1 MLSDGDM
8 HWAASAWRSGW
19 YEQWVL
25 AEMFGVSI
33 SVLGTTYIV
42 LKVAVVGGK
51 SMLQPKDD
59 IEAIEQSLSESAAF
73 LLPLARESSWP
84 CKPELLGWLTMVR
97 DTFGKKDER
106 DIH

>member
-1 MLSDGDM
+1 M
-8 HWAASAWRSGW
+8 
-19 YEQWVL
+19 
-25 AEMFGVSI
+25 
-33 SVLGTTYIV
+33 

-97 DTFGKKDER
+97 DTLARKMNAISIETRSIPVDR
-106 DIH
+106 DKGCLPGQTSMYGARPCCSALREVSEGLAL

>member
-1 MLSDGDM
+1 M
-8 HWAASAWRSGW
+8 
-19 YEQWVL
+19 
-25 AEMFGVSI
+25 
-33 SVLGTTYIV
+33 

-97 DTFGKKDER
+97 DTFGKKKMNAISIETR
-106 DIH
+106 SIR

>member
-1 MLSDGDM
+1 
-8 HWAASAWRSGW
+8 
-19 YEQWVL
+19 
-25 AEMFGVSI
+25 MFGVSI
-33 SVLGTTYIV
+33 SSLRTTYIV
-42 LKVAVVGGK
+42 LKVAVVSGK

-59 IEAIEQSLSESAAF
+59 IEAIEQSLSESARFSCLCA
-73 LLPLARESSWP
+73 ESSWP

>member
-25 AEMFGVSI
+25 ARCLASLFP
-33 SVLGTTYIV
+33 VLGTTYIV

-73 LLPLARESSWP
+73 FSCLLRGSRAGLASLSYWV
-84 CKPELLGWLTMVR
+84 G
-97 DTFGKKDER
+97 
-106 DIH
+106 

>member
-1 MLSDGDM
+1 M
-8 HWAASAWRSGW
+8 
-19 YEQWVL
+19 
-25 AEMFGVSI
+25 
-33 SVLGTTYIV
+33 

-84 CKPELLGWLTMVR
+84 CKPELLGWLTMKFATPLARKMNAISIETRSIPVDR
-97 DTFGKKDER
+97 DKGMLTGTNLYVWR
-106 DIH
+106 AALL

>member
-1 MLSDGDM
+1 M
-8 HWAASAWRSGW
+8 
-19 YEQWVL
+19 
-25 AEMFGVSI
+25 
-33 SVLGTTYIV
+33 

-84 CKPELLGWLTMVR
+84 CKPELLGWLIHGSR
-97 DTFGKKDER
+97 HLWQER
-106 DIH
+106 

>member
-1 MLSDGDM
+1 
-8 HWAASAWRSGW
+8 
-19 YEQWVL
+19 
-25 AEMFGVSI
+25 MFGVSI
-33 SVLGTTYIV
+33 SSLRDYIHR
-42 LKVAVVGGK
+42 AEGRGRWWK